1 MIIDRSDLYLVFG
14 LSLAASGSYLL
25 LDPTSIG
32 IALVSTG
39 LLITAIAIYL
49 DIRDLLQE

>member
-14 LSLAASGSYLL
+14 LSLAAFGSYLL

-32 IALVSTG
+32 ITLLSAG
-39 LLITAIAIYL
+39 LFFSAIAIYF